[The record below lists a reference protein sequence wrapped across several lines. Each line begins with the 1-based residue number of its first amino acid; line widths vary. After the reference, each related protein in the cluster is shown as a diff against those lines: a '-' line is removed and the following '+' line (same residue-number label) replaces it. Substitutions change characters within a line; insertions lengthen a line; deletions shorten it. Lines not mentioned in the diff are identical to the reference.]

1 MFSAFADKLEA
12 ATTAAQLAFEELQT
26 LVRPSFSEVF
36 GSQNCERVPLSQ
48 LYTRMTIW
56 QGNLHEIN
64 DWTVARNA
72 MIHLHTEGLGI
83 IADGLID
90 GSIQP
95 KEARS
100 ITDLLIAESLWRR
113 AALENPDIP

>member
-1 MFSAFADKLEA
+1 MFSAFADKLAA

-48 LYTRMTIW
+48 LFTRMTIW

-64 DWTVARNA
+64 DWAVARNA

-90 GSIQP
+90 GQFNQR
-95 KEARS
+95 KRGQ
-100 ITDLLIAESLWRR
+100 
-113 AALENPDIP
+113 